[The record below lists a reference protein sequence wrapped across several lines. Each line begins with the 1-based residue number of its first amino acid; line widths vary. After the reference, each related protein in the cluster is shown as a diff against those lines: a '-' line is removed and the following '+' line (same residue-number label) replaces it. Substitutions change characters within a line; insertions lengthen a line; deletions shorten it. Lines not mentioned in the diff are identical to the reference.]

1 MTISMTLYSRA
12 FLITDAMSRKDNITT
27 SGATAVAAL
36 IKRTSSEKFL
46 YVANVGDS
54 RAVLCSSLD
63 QNKFVSIPLTL
74 FSFR

>member
-1 MTISMTLYSRA
+1 
-12 FLITDAMSRKDNITT
+12 MSRKDNITT

-36 IKRTSSEKFL
+36 IKRTDQGKFL

-63 QNKFVSIPLTL
+63 QNKSINIYIYSSIKLDLLPKLNVDML
-74 FSFR
+74 L